1 MTRQE
6 QFNMNQQ
13 QHHQDKATLLE
24 RLIFNNRPVVILIC
38 LLVSVFLF
46 WQATQ
51 IRPST
56 SFEKMIPLEHP
67 FIEKMLEHRNDLANL
82 GNTVRISVE
91 ATDGDIFSKE
101 YMETLRQV
109 HDEVFYIPGVDR
121 SGLKSLWSPSVR
133 WTEVTEEGFAGGE
146 VIPQTYNGSAD
157 SLDQLRN
164 NVLKS
169 GQVGRLVANN
179 FKSSII
185 DIPLL
190 ESYPDP
196 QDQGRLIKLDY
207 QQFSHQLE
215 EKIRDKFQAQNP
227 NVKVHIVGFAKKVG
241 DLIDGLMM
249 VAMFFG
255 IALVITW
262 VLLYWFT
269 WCIRSTIAVL
279 ITTLVAVVWQLG
291 LMHAVGFGLDPYSML
306 VPFLIFA
313 IGISHGV
320 QKINGIALQSS
331 DADNALTAARRTFR
345 QLFLPGMIA
354 ILADAVGFITLL
366 IIDIGVI
373 RELAIGASIGVAVI
387 VFTNLILL
395 PVAISYVGIS
405 KKAIERSKKDAT
417 REHPF
422 WRLLSNFASA
432 KVAPVSIVLALLAFG
447 GGLWYSQNLKIGDL
461 DQGAPELRPDSRYNQ
476 DNAFII
482 NNYSTSSDV
491 LVVMVKTPTEGCSVH
506 STMAPVDELMWKME
520 NTPGVQ
526 SAISL
531 VTVSKQMIKGMNEGN
546 LKWESLSRNPDV
558 LNSSI
563 SRADGLYNADCS
575 LAPVLIFLNDHKAE
589 TLDRAVKAVQEFAD
603 THNKEGLEF
612 LLAAGNAGIEAATN
626 EVIKSAELTI
636 LILVYICVAV
646 MCMITFRS
654 FAATLCIV
662 LPLVLTSVLGN
673 ALMAYMGIG
682 VKVATLPVVAL
693 GVGIGVD
700 YGIYI
705 YSRLESFLRAGLPL
719 QEAYYQTL
727 KSTGK
732 AVLFTGL
739 CLAIGVCT
747 WIFSAIKFQ
756 ADMGLMLTF
765 MLLWNMFGALWL
777 LPALARF
784 LIKPEKMAG
793 KQGGSI
799 FAH

>member
-1 MTRQE
+1 MS
-6 QFNMNQQ
+6 N
-13 QHHQDKATLLE
+13 HHQDKATFLE
-24 RLIFNNRPVVILIC
+24 RLIFNNRPAVIVIC
-38 LLVSVFLF
+38 LLVSIFLF

-51 IRPST
+51 VRPST
-56 SFEKMIPLEHP
+56 SFEKMIPLHHP
-67 FIEKMLEHRNDLANL
+67 FIQKMMEHRNDLANL

-91 ATDGDIFSKE
+91 AKDGDIFSKD
-101 YMETLRQV
+101 YMETLRQI

-146 VIPQTYNGSAD
+146 VIPQTYDGSAD
-157 SLDQLRN
+157 SLEELRN

-169 GQVGRLVANN
+169 GQIGRLVANN

-185 DIPLL
+185 DVPLL

-196 QDQGRLIKLDY
+196 NDQGKLLKLDY
-207 QQFSHQLE
+207 RQFSHELE
-215 EKIRDKFQAQNP
+215 EKIRDKYQAQNP
-227 NVKVHIVGFAKKVG
+227 NVQVHIVGFAKKVG
-241 DLIDGLMM
+241 DLIDGLIM
-249 VAMFFG
+249 VVAFFG
-255 IALVITW
+255 IAFLTTL

-279 ITTLVAVVWQLG
+279 STTLVAVIWQLG
-291 LMHAVGFGLDPYSML
+291 LMHSVGFGLDPYSML

-405 KKAIERSKKDAT
+405 KKAIDRSKKDAT

-422 WRLLSNFASA
+422 WRLLSNFAHPT
-432 KVAPVSIVLALLAFG
+432 VAPISVVIAIMAFG
-447 GGLWYSQNLKIGDL
+447 GGLWYGKNLKIGDL
-461 DQGAPELRPDSRYNQ
+461 DQGAPELRPDSRYNK
-476 DNAFII
+476 DNNFII
-482 NNYSTSSDV
+482 SNYSTSSDV
-491 LVVMVKTPTEGCSVH
+491 LVVMVKTKPEGCSTH
-506 STMAPVDELMWKME
+506 EALAPIDELMWTME
-520 NTPGVQ
+520 NTQGVQ
-526 SAISL
+526 SAISM
-531 VTVSKQMIKGMNEGN
+531 VTVSKQVIKGMNEGN
-546 LKWESLSRNPDV
+546 LKWETLSRNQDV
-558 LNSSI
+558 LNNSI
-563 SRADGLYNADCS
+563 SRADGLYNTDCS
-575 LAPVLIFLNDHKAE
+575 LAPVLVFLNDHKAE
-589 TLDRAVKAVQEFAD
+589 TLQRAVKAVQSFAQE
-603 THNKEGLEF
+603 HNKDGLEF
-612 LLAAGNAGIEAATN
+612 MLAAGNAGIEAATN
-626 EVIKSAELTI
+626 EVIAQTELTI
-636 LILVYICVAV
+636 LILVYICVAA
-646 MCMITFRS
+646 MCLITFRS
-654 FAATLCIV
+654 IPATICIV
-662 LPLVLTSVLGN
+662 IPLILTSVLGN
-673 ALMAYMGIG
+673 ALMAFLGIG

-705 YSRLESFLRAGLPL
+705 YSRLESFLRAGLTL

-739 CLAIGVCT
+739 CLAIGVAT
-747 WIFSAIKFQ
+747 WMFSAIKFQ

-765 MLLWNMFGALWL
+765 MFIVNMFGALWL

-784 LIKPEKMAG
+784 LIKPEKLAG
-793 KQGGSI
+793 KTGGSLL
-799 FAH
+799 AH

>member
-1 MTRQE
+1 MTSQE
-6 QFNMNQQ
+6 SFSMNQQ
-13 QHHQDKATLLE
+13 HQDKPTLLE
-24 RLIFNNRPVVILIC
+24 RLIFNNRPVVIGIC
-38 LLVSVFLF
+38 LVVSILLF
-46 WQATQ
+46 WQATLV
-51 IRPST
+51 RPST

-67 FIEKMLEHRNDLANL
+67 FIQNMLEHRNDLANL

-91 ATDGDIFSKE
+91 AVNGDIFDKD
-101 YMETLRQV
+101 YMETLRQI

-121 SGLKSLWSPSVR
+121 SALKSLWSPAVR
-133 WTEVTEEGFAGGE
+133 WTEVTEEGFSGGE
-146 VIPQTYNGSAD
+146 VIPNTYDGSPE
-157 SLDQLRN
+157 SLDDLRN

-179 FKSSII
+179 FKSSIV
-185 DIPLL
+185 DVPLQ

-196 QDQGRLIKLDY
+196 QDQGRQIKLDY
-207 QQFSHQLE
+207 QKFSHELE
-215 EKIRDKFQAQNP
+215 EKIRNKYEAQNP
-227 NVKVHIVGFAKKVG
+227 NVKVHIIGFAKKVG

-249 VAMFFG
+249 VAAFFG

-291 LMHAVGFGLDPYSML
+291 LMHLVGFGLDPYSML

-405 KKAIERSKKDAT
+405 KKAIERSKRDAT
-417 REHPF
+417 SEHPF

-432 KVAPVSIVLALLAFG
+432 KVAPVSLVLALLAFG

-461 DQGAPELRPDSRYNQ
+461 DQGAPELRPDSRYNN
-476 DNAFII
+476 DNSFII
-482 NNYSTSSDV
+482 GNYSTSSDV
-491 LVVMVKTPTEGCSVH
+491 LVVMVKTPTEQCSAYK
-506 STMAPVDELMWKME
+506 TMAPIDELMWTME

-526 SAISL
+526 SAVSL

-546 LKWESLSRNPDV
+546 LKWESLSRNPEV
-558 LNSSI
+558 LNTSV
-563 SRADGLYNADCS
+563 SRAEGLYNSNCS
-575 LAPVLIFLNDHKAE
+575 LAPVLVFLNDHKAE
-589 TLDRAVKAVQEFAD
+589 TLDAVVGAVKAFAA
-603 THNKEGLEF
+603 THNQEGLEF

-673 ALMAYMGIG
+673 ALMAFMGIG

-727 KSTGK
+727 RSTGK

-784 LIKPEKMAG
+784 LIKPEKLAG
-793 KQGGSI
+793 QKGNSI